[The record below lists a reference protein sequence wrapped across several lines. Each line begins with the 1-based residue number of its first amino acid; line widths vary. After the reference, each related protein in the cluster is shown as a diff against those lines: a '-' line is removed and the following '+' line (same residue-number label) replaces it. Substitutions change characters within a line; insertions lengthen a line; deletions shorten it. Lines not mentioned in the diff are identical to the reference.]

1 MPLTIAVRSKHTSTL
16 VRFFA
21 QSIVMGLVEAA
32 AAPRMRLMGAEVE
45 QLEYPRTTPVCV
57 DVK

>member
-16 VRFFA
+16 GRFFA

-32 AAPRMRLMGAEVE
+32 PRMRLMGAEVE
-45 QLEYPRTTPVCV
+45 HLEYPRTAPVCV